1 MNETQITFAGRVGG
15 DITLREVSGD
25 RHVASFRV
33 ATQPR
38 RLRDGEWTSGP
49 TTWHTV
55 KAWNKLALH
64 VAESLHSGDP
74 VLVHGRLSVDVWERD
89 GTSMTSYEVVATAV
103 GHDLSHGTS
112 AFAKHVRHESAG
124 AQESPQIRSTA
135 TLAPAAGPDT
145 TQAA

>member
-15 DITLREVSGD
+15 DVTLREVSGG

-55 KAWNKLALH
+55 KAWNTLALH

-74 VLVHGRLSVDVWERD
+74 VLVHGRLGVDVWERD
-89 GTSMTSYEVVATAV
+89 GISMTSYEVVAAAV

-112 AFAKHVRHESAG
+112 AFSKHVRHEVA
-124 AQESPQIRSTA
+124 AEQETPPIRSTGA
-135 TLAPAAGPDT
+135 LAPSVGPDT